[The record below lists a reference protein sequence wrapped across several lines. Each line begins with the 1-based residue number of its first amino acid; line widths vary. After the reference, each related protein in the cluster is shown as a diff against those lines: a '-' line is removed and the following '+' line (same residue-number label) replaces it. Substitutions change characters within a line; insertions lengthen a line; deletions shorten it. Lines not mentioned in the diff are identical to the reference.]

1 MQYDKCVMMGQQIA
15 NRGEYKMLPDVLQAG
30 EDPKCIITGRYNNR
44 NGMLV
49 ATDRRLVFLDKQ
61 MFGAMETETILY
73 SALSAVE
80 WSTGVMMGSVTLH
93 AHGKAN
99 KVTNVEKAFVRY
111 FANYVETKLMDG
123 DTEAVLEEA
132 RQQISKSSFSI
143 DRESGRIELPEGFED
158 NPRVKFNKA
167 LLKIIGGILLFGILI
182 WLIISIASLFD

>member
-1 MQYDKCVMMGQQIA
+1 MQYDNCVMMGQQIA

-99 KVTNVEKAFVRY
+99 KVTNVEKARHLS
-111 FANYVETKLMDG
+111 ATLRTM
-123 DTEAVLEEA
+123 L
-132 RQQISKSSFSI
+132 RLS
-143 DRESGRIELPEGFED
+143 
-158 NPRVKFNKA
+158 
-167 LLKIIGGILLFGILI
+167 
-182 WLIISIASLFD
+182 

>member
-1 MQYDKCVMMGQQIA
+1 MKYDNCVMMGQQIA

-73 SALSAVE
+73 GALSAVE

-143 DRESGRIELPEGFED
+143 DRESGRIELPEGYED
-158 NPRVKFNKA
+158 SPRGKFNKVM
-167 LLKIIGGILLFGILI
+167 LKIIGGILLL
-182 WLIISIASLFD
+182 WLIIAIVVAILD